1 MEPAPNIWLANAH
14 SKREFFLTTDHLNCS
29 INGFVDHKNN
39 LEIEHVKIITMRL
52 DKSNTLGYLTKNI
65 RGYMFGGMNKTT
77 LAQRLKMAMDEGGF
91 TQASLAQA
99 AGISQ
104 PSVWKI
110 ASGRTQESVKLI
122 DIAKALGVR
131 PEWLADGTGD
141 MKPYKQVPWYD
152 EDQKSR
158 PAYDKVYYDPSRMLE
173 IWDETGPTQMYTVV
187 PDVVDIKNARAYRL
201 KFPTGFPELPDG
213 SMIVVDTEEQ
223 PGNQDFVFAEINGV
237 LSAYKFIS
245 RAGSNYLDVG
255 DSRLPLIV
263 VNDEVKIIGVI
274 VYMARSLKR

>member
-1 MEPAPNIWLANAH
+1 
-14 SKREFFLTTDHLNCS
+14 
-29 INGFVDHKNN
+29 
-39 LEIEHVKIITMRL
+39 MRL

-110 ASGRTQESVKLI
+110 ASGRTQESVKLF

-141 MKPYKQVPWYD
+141 MKPYRVASNSI
-152 EDQKSR
+152 EDYYNKE
-158 PAYDKVYYDPSRMLE
+158 PPEKIYYDPSRTLE
-173 IWDETGPTQMYTVV
+173 IWDESGPTRMFTVV
-187 PDVVDIKNARAYRL
+187 PDIVDTKNARAYRL

-223 PGNQDFVFAEINGV
+223 PGNQDFVFAEIKGV

-263 VNDEVKIIGVI
+263 VNEDVNIIGVI